1 MVSQELGT
9 RYVILELA
17 QDLLRERGYNGFS
30 YGQIA
35 EKLDVKPAAIHYYFP
50 SKESLGQTLVQRERR
65 RFKKMAAR
73 LVKDDVR
80 VRLDWFLNIY
90 EHYSLGGT
98 RVCYLGALE
107 SGYGE
112 LPASIKTEVKFLNK
126 EMLDWLTGLLRE
138 GKAKNAFAFKGEP
151 EDKAALILGAL
162 QGAIQIA
169 RVSSPHSL
177 HAVMRQIKAELK

>member
-1 MVSQELGT
+1 M
-9 RYVILELA
+9 ILDLA

-35 EKLDVKPAAIHYYFP
+35 GKLDVKPAAIHYYFP
-50 SKESLGQTLVQRERR
+50 SKESLGITLVERERR
-65 RFKKMAAR
+65 RFKKVAAR
-73 LVKDDVR
+73 FAKEDVWA
-80 VRLDWFLNIY
+80 RLDWFLNIY

-107 SGYGE
+107 SGYSE
-112 LPASIKTEVKFLNK
+112 LPDSIKTEVKSLNK
-126 EMLDWLTGLLRE
+126 EMLDWLTSLLRE
-138 GKAKNAFAFKGEP
+138 ACAKNEFAFKGEP

-169 RVSSPHSL
+169 RVSSPRQL
-177 HAVMRQIKAELK
+177 KAVMRQIKAEL